1 MANEMRD
8 ADDQVIAALRER
20 EEAARAQAGGP
31 YARYYTGPLIAF
43 GTVHARAYGAFSDA
57 GLMSVI
63 SAARQA
69 SALDSLVHAVVRH
82 RGKQDEILCVF
93 QGGQMRQES

>member
-1 MANEMRD
+1 MAEEMRD
-8 ADDQVIAALRER
+8 GDDQVIAALRER

-43 GTVHARAYGAFSDA
+43 GTVHARSYGAYTDA

-63 SAARQA
+63 TAARRA
-69 SALDSLVHAVVRH
+69 SELDTLTHAVVRH
-82 RGKQDEILCVF
+82 RGKQDQIICAFV
-93 QGGQMRQES
+93 GGQVREES